1 MWTTLGSWR
10 SLLICPTCH
19 RTLFRCECGYITGA
33 VIAASIL
40 SAAVTAY
47 SSYAQGQAASQAARY
62 NARVAE
68 QQAESARQAA
78 AADAETRRRQ
88 LDRVLGAQRAR
99 YGASG
104 VIPSEGSPLLVMMES
119 EEEAALDVARV
130 RHGGAAAAHGLGL
143 ESSIL
148 RRQARQASRAGF
160 LSGTA
165 ALLTGVS
172 SLLGSS
178 TGGRS
183 SSTSGS
189 ATSVPP
195 YRGGFD

>member
-1 MWTTLGSWR
+1 MRWR
-10 SLLICPTCH
+10 GFLCPRCH
-19 RTLFRCECGYITGA
+19 RGLLACTCGYLIAGA
-33 VIAASIL
+33 VAAIL

-47 SSYAQGQAASQAARY
+47 SSYQQGQAASQAARY

-78 AADAETRRRQ
+78 GADAETRRRQ

-130 RHGGAAAAHGLGL
+130 RHGGAAAAYGLGL
-143 ESSIL
+143 EASIQ
-148 RRQARQASRAGF
+148 RRQGQQARRQGY
-160 LSGTA
+160 LSSTSA
-165 ALLTGVS
+165 ILTGVS
-172 SLLGSS
+172 NAASIYGS
-178 TGGRS
+178 RRPPPER
-183 SSTSGS
+183 
-189 ATSVPP
+189 VPP
-195 YRGGFD
+195 YRGGYD

>member
-1 MWTTLGSWR
+1 MLFR
-10 SLLICPTCH
+10 SLL
-19 RTLFRCECGYITGA
+19 
-33 VIAASIL
+33 
-40 SAAVTAY
+40 
-47 SSYAQGQAASQAARY
+47 
-62 NARVAE
+62 
-68 QQAESARQAA
+68 
-78 AADAETRRRQ
+78 
-88 LDRVLGAQRAR
+88 LDRVLGTQRAR

>member
-1 MWTTLGSWR
+1 M
-10 SLLICPTCH
+10 
-19 RTLFRCECGYITGA
+19 
-33 VIAASIL
+33 VIAGVVAAVL

-88 LDRVLGAQRAR
+88 LDRVLGTQRAR

-143 ESSIL
+143 ESTIL
-148 RRQARQASRAGF
+148 RRQSAQARRQGY
-160 LSGTA
+160 LSGTS

-172 SLLGSS
+172 RGADLYSS
-178 TGGRS
+178 RPPRENP
-183 SSTSGS
+183 
-189 ATSVPP
+189 VPP